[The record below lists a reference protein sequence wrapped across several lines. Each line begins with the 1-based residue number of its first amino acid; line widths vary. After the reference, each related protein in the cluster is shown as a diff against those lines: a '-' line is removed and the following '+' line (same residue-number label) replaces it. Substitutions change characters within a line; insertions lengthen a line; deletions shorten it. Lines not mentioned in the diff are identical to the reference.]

1 LPESLLESELFG
13 HEKGAFTGADK
24 RREGRFMQADK
35 GTIFLDEIGE
45 ISVVMQAKLL
55 RVIQER
61 EIQRVGGDKTITV
74 DIRVMAATNQNL
86 SDIVASGKF
95 REDLYYRLN
104 VVNLNVPPLR
114 ERIEDIPLLAQHFLN
129 IYAKKNGKKIKG
141 FTPTSMNMLLKHDWP
156 GNVRE
161 MENAVERAAILTLD
175 EYISEK
181 VLPMRI
187 IESEEHA
194 ETEDR
199 LLSSTDESKSL
210 EGIEREIIL
219 STLEAVG
226 SNKSEAARKL
236 GINRRTLYNKLQ
248 KYGLE

>member
-1 LPESLLESELFG
+1 
-13 HEKGAFTGADK
+13 
-24 RREGRFMQADK
+24 MQADK

-45 ISVVMQAKLL
+45 MSIVMQAKLL

-61 EIQRVGGDKTITV
+61 ELQRVGGDRTITV
-74 DIRVMAATNQNL
+74 DVRVMAATNQNL
-86 SDIVASGKF
+86 SENVATGKF

-129 IYAKKNGKKIKG
+129 IYAKKNSKKIKG
-141 FTPTSMNMLLKHDWP
+141 FTPTVMDMLLKHDWP

-181 VLPMRI
+181 VLPISISKSDTQMTRV
-187 IESEEHA
+187 A
-194 ETEDR
+194 R
-199 LLSSTDESKSL
+199 GLLSTDEAQSL
-210 EGIEREIIL
+210 EGIEREMIL
-219 STLEAVG
+219 STIEAVG
-226 SNKSEAARKL
+226 GNKSEAARKL

-248 KYGLE
+248 KYGIE